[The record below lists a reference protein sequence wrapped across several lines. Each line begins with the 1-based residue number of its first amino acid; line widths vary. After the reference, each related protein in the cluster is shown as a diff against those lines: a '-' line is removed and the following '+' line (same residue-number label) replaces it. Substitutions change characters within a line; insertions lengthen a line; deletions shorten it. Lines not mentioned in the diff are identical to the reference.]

1 MLYRCI
7 CVSVYLSFRPQLEN
21 APSRMDFRD
30 TWIQLSSGGG
40 QYGCSG
46 IWGQRSSKVIWGN
59 CSNMLKTLLRQQNS
73 IEFDEIW
80 VKWSFAKVLSKL
92 FEAGIFDRR
101 WFSWCNYFNLVKYIY
116 DWWMYSHAC
125 WTYFCKVVHGTMN
138 TLYNYHNTD
147 LKWIWWRTN
156 KKYDVFVFIDSQDW
170 QQLKCIL
177 DLICVVSTNPK
188 FQIGLQTGPCVLIRW
203 PRYIYFPMDECTQPI
218 RSILIIR
225 PRFGAIHLYTEKQ
238 DKTQKVWLMFLCP
251 KNILHRFN
259 LPSWHF
265 WKTIIIGNQISS
277 FVEKH
282 ATHLKRFSF
291 QIV

>member
-1 MLYRCI
+1 MKGIYCFHFRQLWA
-7 CVSVYLSFRPQLEN
+7 VY
-21 APSRMDFRD
+21 
-30 TWIQLSSGGG
+30 
-40 QYGCSG
+40 CS
-46 IWGQRSSKVIWGN
+46 
-59 CSNMLKTLLRQQNS
+59 LRFAQQ
-73 IEFDEIW
+73 E
-80 VKWSFAKVLSKL
+80 
-92 FEAGIFDRR
+92 R
-101 WFSWCNYFNLVKYIY
+101 
-116 DWWMYSHAC
+116 HA
-125 WTYFCKVVHGTMN
+125 
-138 TLYNYHNTD
+138 
-147 LKWIWWRTN
+147 
-156 KKYDVFVFIDSQDW
+156 S
-170 QQLKCIL
+170 
-177 DLICVVSTNPK
+177 
-188 FQIGLQTGPCVLIRW
+188 QTGPCVLIRW

>member
-1 MLYRCI
+1 MNI
-7 CVSVYLSFRPQLEN
+7 P
-21 APSRMDFRD
+21 
-30 TWIQLSSGGG
+30 IQSIVTKR
-40 QYGCSG
+40 QCFG
-46 IWGQRSSKVIWGN
+46 IFN
-59 CSNMLKTLLRQQNS
+59 CSIFLITSFVSLKYVYWFCTRGTKKKS
-73 IEFDEIW
+73 I
-80 VKWSFAKVLSKL
+80 KFADFFTSM
-92 FEAGIFDRR
+92 G
-101 WFSWCNYFNLVKYIY
+101 S
-116 DWWMYSHAC
+116 
-125 WTYFCKVVHGTMN
+125 
-138 TLYNYHNTD
+138 
-147 LKWIWWRTN
+147 
-156 KKYDVFVFIDSQDW
+156 
-170 QQLKCIL
+170 
-177 DLICVVSTNPK
+177 
-188 FQIGLQTGPCVLIRW
+188 QTGPCVLIRW

>member
-1 MLYRCI
+1 MH
-7 CVSVYLSFRPQLEN
+7 N
-21 APSRMDFRD
+21 
-30 TWIQLSSGGG
+30 
-40 QYGCSG
+40 
-46 IWGQRSSKVIWGN
+46 QRSHDVWGSAHYNVHKLRGQCKGASCNNNYSKYNIPQFVW
-59 CSNMLKTLLRQQNS
+59 CS
-73 IEFDEIW
+73 
-80 VKWSFAKVLSKL
+80 
-92 FEAGIFDRR
+92 
-101 WFSWCNYFNLVKYIY
+101 
-116 DWWMYSHAC
+116 
-125 WTYFCKVVHGTMN
+125 
-138 TLYNYHNTD
+138 
-147 LKWIWWRTN
+147 
-156 KKYDVFVFIDSQDW
+156 
-170 QQLKCIL
+170 
-177 DLICVVSTNPK
+177 
-188 FQIGLQTGPCVLIRW
+188 QTGPCVLIRW

>member
-1 MLYRCI
+1 MI
-7 CVSVYLSFRPQLEN
+7 ASTAASPSTTAGSSLSFCAFCPTFLFIFFI
-21 APSRMDFRD
+21 S
-30 TWIQLSSGGG
+30 TVLKLS
-40 QYGCSG
+40 QFT
-46 IWGQRSSKVIWGN
+46 I
-59 CSNMLKTLLRQQNS
+59 
-73 IEFDEIW
+73 
-80 VKWSFAKVLSKL
+80 
-92 FEAGIFDRR
+92 IFTT
-101 WFSWCNYFNLVKYIY
+101 FS
-116 DWWMYSHAC
+116 
-125 WTYFCKVVHGTMN
+125 
-138 TLYNYHNTD
+138 
-147 LKWIWWRTN
+147 
-156 KKYDVFVFIDSQDW
+156 
-170 QQLKCIL
+170 
-177 DLICVVSTNPK
+177 
-188 FQIGLQTGPCVLIRW
+188 QTGPSVLIRW
-203 PRYIYFPMDECTQPI
+203 SRYIYFPMDECTQPI